1 MKQRG
6 KKSNRSLL
14 GEGYPVL
21 KEERVTCTGSRSR
34 QLGEDEVLRVLEGL
48 EEDVKPKHWE
58 SGAVAQSMD
67 DKPWRNEESRGL
79 EEGLPRLKEENLE
92 KAARS

>member
-6 KKSNRSLL
+6 KNSTRSLS

-34 QLGEDEVLRVLEGL
+34 QLGEDEVLRVLEEL
-48 EEDVKPKHWE
+48 EEDVKPKHWQSDAE
-58 SGAVAQSMD
+58 AQSVD
-67 DKPWRNEESRGL
+67 DKPWGM
-79 EEGLPRLKEENLE
+79 
-92 KAARS
+92 RSQEAWKKGCQG